1 MRARAYRICRF
12 GGRVL
17 YVLAAT
23 ARIAE
28 ASEVVSSER
37 KVWEPKIT
45 CRARRSERLSVGSW
59 VYPNRS
65 VGFFCMIPTRQ
76 SLQR

>member
-1 MRARAYRICRF
+1 VRARAYRICRF

-23 ARIAE
+23 AKMAD

-37 KVWEPKIT
+37 KVWDPKMT
-45 CRARRSERLSVGSW
+45 CKARRSERLSVGS
-59 VYPNRS
+59 
-65 VGFFCMIPTRQ
+65 
-76 SLQR
+76 

>member
-23 ARIAE
+23 AKMAD

-37 KVWEPKIT
+37 KVWDPKMT
-45 CRARRSERLSVGSW
+45 CKARRSERLSVGS
-59 VYPNRS
+59 
-65 VGFFCMIPTRQ
+65 
-76 SLQR
+76 